1 MGNSFSVPSYT
12 REGTDLTKI
21 VKDLFKSV
29 PAADLNNLPPVAKPN
44 KAKAFF
50 DLGSWKDELTRG
62 DYYRHFFSTLRN
74 FLYEV
79 QDARTSP
86 INVVEVNSG
95 ATPFIPTSAV
105 ERSNTRDWWYFAGMR
120 YVASDLFPTG
130 NPGVRTEPAHKT
142 VETHDGPI
150 DVVISIKPP
159 PNLEFG
165 PDLAAA
171 YAMTQKPDQRGPH
184 YFVCYGE
191 MGGAEG
197 STDFWAWMKAFGYE
211 VEKSVAIH
219 NNGWAEK
226 PCWKCLHIFKHE

>member
-1 MGNSFSVPSYT
+1 MGNSFSLPSYT

-21 VKDLFKSV
+21 VKDWFKSV
-29 PAADLNNLPPVAKPN
+29 PTADLNDLPAVSLPSESY
-44 KAKAFF
+44 AFF
-50 DLGSWKDELTRG
+50 DLGSWKDELTPDG
-62 DYYRHFFSTLRN
+62 YRYFFHNLRDGL
-74 FLYEV
+74 LYEV

-86 INVVEVNSG
+86 IKVVEVNSG
-95 ATPFIPTSAV
+95 ATPFIPLTKRDREDS
-105 ERSNTRDWWYFAGMR
+105 RDWWYFTEIG

-130 NPGVRTEPAHKT
+130 NPGVRTEPAHTT
-142 VETHDGPI
+142 VITHDGPI
-150 DVVISIKPP
+150 DVVICIKPP

-171 YAMTQKPDQRGPH
+171 YAMTQKPDQRGPY
-184 YFVCYGE
+184 YFVCYGV

-197 STDFWAWMKAFGYE
+197 STDFWPWMKAFGYE